1 MRILKFRKSISLIA
15 VFYIILFSIFSMGFL
30 ITHAEHDCGEHH
42 VEHECTVC
50 VYIDGLLEFEKRLGS
65 INASGGV
72 FTLIVNVSVAIVLV
86 FWEMVLLPTPV
97 TLKVK
102 MNN

>member
-1 MRILKFRKSISLIA
+1 M
-15 VFYIILFSIFSMGFL
+15 
-30 ITHAEHDCGEHH
+30 
-42 VEHECTVC
+42 
-50 VYIDGLLEFEKRLGS
+50 YIDGLLEFEKRLGS